1 MYDATEPLIELTILG
16 EPASKSNS
24 RQLVRNQYGKPAFIK
39 SKKALSFLKDFAV
52 QCPTLNPLLE
62 GDLAITLTI
71 HYRTRRP
78 DLDESVILDALQ
90 GKIYGND
97 RQIKEKHVFHA
108 IDKANPRVE
117 ISICPCVGGDQ
128 VGHQ

>member
-1 MYDATEPLIELTILG
+1 MMSIEPLIELTIFG

-39 SKKALSFLKDFAV
+39 SKKALSYLKDFAI

-62 GDLAITLTI
+62 GDLAITLTM
-71 HYRTRRP
+71 HYRTKRP
-78 DLDESVILDALQ
+78 DLDESVVLDALQ
-90 GKIYGND
+90 KKIYRND

-108 IDKANPRVE
+108 IDKTNPRVE